1 MWGRRARAGGH
12 VPVTCPR
19 KTGGTDSGKNGLIMT
34 ARAIARTAAKHFFL
48 ILGGFVM
55 LLPFLWMV
63 GTSLEQGGFSNY
75 VEAWTKVPFGRY
87 FLNTLL
93 VTVLVVFG
101 VLVTSCLAAYSFAT
115 MKYRGRDMLFL
126 LFLSTMMVPQPVY
139 LAPSYVIL
147 AKLGWI
153 NTYAALI
160 VPWVANVFSIF
171 LLRQHFRTIP
181 ISLYEAAIL
190 DGCSRLKY
198 LWKVV
203 LPLSK
208 SVIITVLLFNIISS
222 WNSFMWPL
230 VVTHSEE
237 LRVLQVGLSY
247 FNQEQS
253 SNHQLLMAAS
263 TFSTLPLIVLFL
275 AAQKRIVASYSRSG
289 IKD

>member
-1 MWGRRARAGGH
+1 MIS
-12 VPVTCPR
+12 VNP
-19 KTGGTDSGKNGLIMT
+19 K
-34 ARAIARTAAKHFFL
+34 TAALSFTKHFFL
-48 ILGGFVM
+48 ILGGILM

-63 GTSLEQGGFSNY
+63 NTSLQGGGLSNY

-87 FLNTLL
+87 FLNTLF
-93 VTVLVVFG
+93 VTLLTVAG
-101 VLVTSCLAAYSFAT
+101 VLVTASLAAYSFAT
-115 MKYRGRDMLFL
+115 MKYRGRNFLFL

-153 NTYAALI
+153 NTYMALI
-160 VPWVANVFSIF
+160 IPWTTNVFSIF
-171 LLRQHFRTIP
+171 LFRQHFKTIP
-181 ISLYEAAIL
+181 KTLYEAAIL
-190 DGCSRLKY
+190 DGCGRLKY

-208 SVIITVLLFNIISS
+208 PVIVTVILFNIIGS

-230 VVTHSEE
+230 VVTHSEN

-253 SNHQLLMAAS
+253 SNFELLMAAS
-263 TFSTLPLIVLFL
+263 TFSTIPLVILFL
-275 AAQKRIVASYSRSG
+275 FVQKRIVASYSRSG

>member
-1 MWGRRARAGGH
+1 MASTRVMALRAG
-12 VPVTCPR
+12 
-19 KTGGTDSGKNGLIMT
+19 
-34 ARAIARTAAKHFFL
+34 KHSL
-48 ILGGFVM
+48 LVLGGIVM
-55 LLPFLWMV
+55 MMPFLWMIM
-63 GTSLEQGGFSNY
+63 TSLEQGGLSNY
-75 VEAWTKVPFGRY
+75 VEAWTRVPFALY
-87 FLNTLL
+87 FGNTIL
-93 VTVLVVFG
+93 VTVLSATG
-101 VLVTSCLAAYSFAT
+101 VLITGSLAAYAFA
-115 MKYRGRDMLFL
+115 MMRFPGRDTLFL

-147 AKLGWI
+147 SKLGWI
-153 NTYAALI
+153 NTYMALI
-160 VPWVANVFSIF
+160 VPWVANVFTIF

-181 ISLYEAAIL
+181 VSLWEAAKL
-190 DGCSRLKY
+190 DGCSRLRY
-198 LWKVV
+198 LWTVV

-208 SVIITVLLFNIISS
+208 SVIITALLFNVIGS

-253 SNHQLLMAAS
+253 SNYQLLMAAS
-263 TFSTLPLIVLFL
+263 TFCTMPLILLFL

>member
-1 MWGRRARAGGH
+1 MMSLNPRA
-12 VPVTCPR
+12 
-19 KTGGTDSGKNGLIMT
+19 
-34 ARAIARTAAKHFFL
+34 AALSITKHFFL
-48 ILGGFVM
+48 ILGGIVM

-63 GTSLEQGGFSNY
+63 NTSLQQGGLSNY

-87 FLNTLL
+87 FLNTLF
-93 VTVLVVFG
+93 VTFLTVAG
-101 VLVTSCLAAYSFAT
+101 VLVTSSLAAYSFAT
-115 MKYRGRDMLFL
+115 MKYRGRSTLFL

-153 NTYAALI
+153 NTYMALI
-160 VPWVANVFSIF
+160 VPWTTNVFSIF

-181 ISLYEAAIL
+181 KTLYEAAIL
-190 DGCSRLKY
+190 DGCGRLKY

-208 SVIITVLLFNIISS
+208 SVIITVLLFNVIGS

-253 SNHQLLMAAS
+253 SNFQLLMAAS
-263 TFSTLPLIVLFL
+263 TFCTMPLIILFL
-275 AAQKRIVASYSRSG
+275 MVQKRIVASYSRSG

>member
-1 MWGRRARAGGH
+1 
-12 VPVTCPR
+12 
-19 KTGGTDSGKNGLIMT
+19 MT
-34 ARAIARTAAKHFFL
+34 ARILAFNTSKHFFL
-48 ILGGFVM
+48 FLGGIVM

-63 GTSLEQGGFSNY
+63 NTSLQQGGFSNY

-93 VTVLVVFG
+93 VTVLTVGG

-153 NTYAALI
+153 NTYLALI
-160 VPWVANVFSIF
+160 IPWTANVFSIF

-181 ISLYEAAIL
+181 LSLYEAAVL

-208 SVIITVLLFNIISS
+208 SVIITVLLFNIIGS

-230 VVTHSEE
+230 VVTHSEN

-253 SNHQLLMAAS
+253 SNFHLLMAAS
-263 TFSTLPLIVLFL
+263 TFSTMPLIILFI

>member
-1 MWGRRARAGGH
+1 MMSMN
-12 VPVTCPR
+12 P
-19 KTGGTDSGKNGLIMT
+19 K
-34 ARAIARTAAKHFFL
+34 TAALSITKHFFL
-48 ILGGFVM
+48 ILGGLLM

-63 GTSLEQGGFSNY
+63 NTSLQWGGLSNY

-87 FLNTLL
+87 FLNTLF
-93 VTVLVVFG
+93 VTLLTVAG
-101 VLVTSCLAAYSFAT
+101 VLVTASLAAYSFAT
-115 MKYRGRDMLFL
+115 MKYRGRNFLFL

-153 NTYAALI
+153 NTYMALI
-160 VPWVANVFSIF
+160 IPWTTNVFSIF
-171 LLRQHFRTIP
+171 LFRQHFKTIP
-181 ISLYEAAIL
+181 KTLYEAAIL
-190 DGCSRLKY
+190 DGCGRLKY

-208 SVIITVLLFNIISS
+208 PVIVTVILFNIIGS

-230 VVTHSEE
+230 VVTHSEN

-253 SNHQLLMAAS
+253 SNFELLMAAS
-263 TFSTLPLIVLFL
+263 TFSTIPLVILFL
-275 AAQKRIVASYSRSG
+275 FVQKRIVASYSRSG

>member
-1 MWGRRARAGGH
+1 MAINARAAA
-12 VPVTCPR
+12 
-19 KTGGTDSGKNGLIMT
+19 GTFG
-34 ARAIARTAAKHFFL
+34 KHFFL
-48 ILGGFVM
+48 ILGGIVM
-55 LLPFLWMV
+55 LLPFLWMIN
-63 GTSLEQGGFSNY
+63 TSLQQGGLGNY
-75 VEAWTKVPFGRY
+75 IEAWNKVPFGRY
-87 FLNTLL
+87 FLNTLI
-93 VTVLVVFG
+93 VTVMTLAG
-101 VLVTSCLAAYSFAT
+101 VLVTSSLAAYAFAT
-115 MKYRGRDMLFL
+115 MKFPGKSTLFM

-147 AKLGWI
+147 SKLGWI
-153 NTYAALI
+153 NTYMALI
-160 VPWVANVFSIF
+160 VPWTANVFSVF

-181 ISLYEAAIL
+181 RTLYEAAIL
-190 DGCSRLKY
+190 DGCGRLKY

-208 SVIITVLLFNIISS
+208 SVIITVMLFNIIGS

-253 SNHQLLMAAS
+253 SNFQLLMAAS
-263 TFSTLPLIVLFL
+263 TFSTLPLILLFL
-275 AAQKRIVASYSRSG
+275 AAQKRIVSSYTRSG

>member
-1 MWGRRARAGGH
+1 M
-12 VPVTCPR
+12 
-19 KTGGTDSGKNGLIMT
+19 SIS
-34 ARAIARTAAKHFFL
+34 KHFFL
-48 ILGGFVM
+48 ILGGIVM
-55 LLPFLWMV
+55 LLPFLWMLS
-63 GTSLEQGGFSNY
+63 TSLQQGGLSNY

-87 FLNTLL
+87 FLNTMFVTLL
-93 VTVLVVFG
+93 TVAG
-101 VLVTSCLAAYSFAT
+101 VLVTASLAAYSFAT
-115 MKYRGRDMLFL
+115 MKYRGRNTLFL

-153 NTYAALI
+153 NTYMALI
-160 VPWVANVFSIF
+160 IPWTTNVFSIF
-171 LLRQHFRTIP
+171 LLRQHFKTIP
-181 ISLYEAAIL
+181 KSLYEAAIL
-190 DGCSRLKY
+190 DGCGRLKY

-208 SVIITVLLFNIISS
+208 PVIVTVILFNIIGS

-230 VVTHSEE
+230 VVTHSEK

-253 SNHQLLMAAS
+253 SNFELLMAAS
-263 TFSTLPLIVLFL
+263 TFSTLPLVILFL
-275 AAQKRIVASYSRSG
+275 FVQKRIVASYTRSG

>member
-1 MWGRRARAGGH
+1 
-12 VPVTCPR
+12 
-19 KTGGTDSGKNGLIMT
+19 MT
-34 ARAIARTAAKHFFL
+34 TRILALNTTKHFFL
-48 ILGGFVM
+48 ILGGVVM

-63 GTSLEQGGFSNY
+63 NTSLQQGGFSNY

-93 VTVLVVFG
+93 VTVLTVGG

-147 AKLGWI
+147 SKLGWI
-153 NTYAALI
+153 NTYLALI
-160 VPWVANVFSIF
+160 VPWTANVFSIF

-181 ISLYEAAIL
+181 ISLYEAAVL

-208 SVIITVLLFNIISS
+208 SVIITVLLFNIIGS

-230 VVTHSEE
+230 VVTHSEN

-253 SNHQLLMAAS
+253 SNFQLLMAAS
-263 TFSTLPLIVLFL
+263 TFSTMPLIILFI

>member
-1 MWGRRARAGGH
+1 
-12 VPVTCPR
+12 
-19 KTGGTDSGKNGLIMT
+19 MT
-34 ARAIARTAAKHFFL
+34 AVNARSATLSITKHFLL
-48 ILGGFVM
+48 ILGGIIM
-55 LLPFLWMV
+55 LLPFLWMIN
-63 GTSLEQGGFSNY
+63 TSLQHGGLSNY

-93 VTVLVVFG
+93 VTFLTVAG
-101 VLVTSCLAAYSFAT
+101 VLVTSSLAAYSFAT
-115 MKYRGRDMLFL
+115 MKYRGRSTLFL

-153 NTYAALI
+153 NTYMALI
-160 VPWVANVFSIF
+160 VPWTANVFSIF
-171 LLRQHFRTIP
+171 LLRQHFKTIP
-181 ISLYEAAIL
+181 QSLYEAAIL
-190 DGCSRLKY
+190 DGCGRLKY

-203 LPLSK
+203 LPLSR
-208 SVIITVLLFNIISS
+208 SVIITVLLFNVIGS

-253 SNHQLLMAAS
+253 SNFQLLMAAS
-263 TFSTLPLIVLFL
+263 TFSTMPLIVLFL
-275 AAQKRIVASYSRSG
+275 LVQKRIVASYSKSG

>member
-1 MWGRRARAGGH
+1 MLN
-12 VPVTCPR
+12 
-19 KTGGTDSGKNGLIMT
+19 S
-34 ARAIARTAAKHFFL
+34 RTLALRIGKHFLL
-48 ILGGFVM
+48 ILGGIIM

-63 GTSLEQGGFSNY
+63 STSLDQGGFSNY

-93 VTVLVVFG
+93 VTLLTLAG
-101 VLVTSCLAAYSFAT
+101 VLVTSSLAAYAFAT
-115 MKYRGRDMLFL
+115 MEFPGRSTIFL

-147 AKLGWI
+147 SKLGWI
-153 NTYAALI
+153 NTYLALI
-160 VPWVANVFSIF
+160 VPWTANVFSVF

-181 ISLYEAAIL
+181 KTLYEAAVL
-190 DGCSRLKY
+190 DGCGRLKY

-208 SVIITVLLFNIISS
+208 SVLITVMLFNIIGS

-253 SNHQLLMAAS
+253 SNFQLLMAAT
-263 TFSTLPLIVLFL
+263 TFSTMPLIALFL
-275 AAQKRIVASYSRSG
+275 MAQKRIVSSYSRSG
-289 IKD
+289 MKD